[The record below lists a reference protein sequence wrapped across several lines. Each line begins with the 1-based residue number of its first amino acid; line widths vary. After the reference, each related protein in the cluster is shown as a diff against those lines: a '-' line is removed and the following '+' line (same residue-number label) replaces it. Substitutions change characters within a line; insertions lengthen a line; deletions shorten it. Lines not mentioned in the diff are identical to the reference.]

1 MLGTTVHKYVA
12 SDLCTPGQVYTFLS
26 FLRIISCV
34 HYVILYVLVKL
45 LLQAGCVHFTSVP
58 SPQTCDIKVLILLY
72 TSEKRAYLGF
82 IPNDQA
88 AFVDRLRKVIQHQKT
103 TQALI
108 RQQGGQV
115 SNLCLAK
122 GQAFTVFVM

>member
-1 MLGTTVHKYVA
+1 V
-12 SDLCTPGQVYTFLS
+12 F
-26 FLRIISCV
+26 I
-34 HYVILYVLVKL
+34 

>member
-1 MLGTTVHKYVA
+1 M
-12 SDLCTPGQVYTFLS
+12 
-26 FLRIISCV
+26 
-34 HYVILYVLVKL
+34 YVLVKL

-115 SNLCLAK
+115 SNLCLARLDYQL
-122 GQAFTVFVM
+122 GSGPFSPDAPRPYFDGPFVPHMIMGAMAP